1 MRPYKTPEK
10 LPSITKLINEI
21 ELEKSGSNELPNK
34 IIDFA
39 AEKEQIAVVEDNVH
53 VTEFKIE
60 RFLEYDEKNEE
71 TKEEDEYF
79 NRIFNIKLN

>member
-21 ELEKSGSNELPNK
+21 ELEKSGSNEIPNK

-39 AEKEQIAVVEDNVH
+39 AEKE
-53 VTEFKIE
+53 
-60 RFLEYDEKNEE
+60 
-71 TKEEDEYF
+71 
-79 NRIFNIKLN
+79 

>member
-21 ELEKSGSNELPNK
+21 ELEKSGSNEIPNK

-39 AEKEQIAVVEDNVH
+39 AEKEQVGVVEDNVH

-60 RFLEYDEKNEE
+60 RFLEYDENEE
-71 TKEEDEYF
+71 RKEEDECF